1 MNHILR
7 VFNFTTERNVTNSK
21 FYTDNFGIF
30 YGSICICLVLNFTI
44 LIFVSI
50 RFCER

>member
-21 FYTDNFGIF
+21 FYTDN
-30 YGSICICLVLNFTI
+30 LVYFMDRY
-44 LIFVSI
+44 VYVWY
-50 RFCER
+50 